1 MALVSLAFG
10 YAPPPQTTNHAAPP
24 QTINPL
30 VLLDTPGAQCLD
42 GSFGGYH
49 YTTKYTWLFYAKV
62 PHNNAIL
69 RDAALFYHDPRRRR
83 RVRVRI
89 LSCKYQRDTS
99 SAARPSG

>member
-49 YTTKYTWLFYAKV
+49 YAAATTRNDTWLFYLEGAAQQLC
-62 PHNNAIL
+62 AIL
-69 RDAALFYHDPRRRR
+69 RDAAQSFLTHAHPRRRR
-83 RVRVRI
+83 RVRR
-89 LSCKYQRDTS
+89 
-99 SAARPSG
+99 

>member
-49 YTTKYTWLFYAKV
+49 YAAATTRNDTWLFYLEGAEQRLC
-62 PHNNAIL
+62 AIL
-69 RDAALFYHDPRRRR
+69 RDAAQSFLTHAHPRRRR
-83 RVRVRI
+83 RVRR
-89 LSCKYQRDTS
+89 
-99 SAARPSG
+99 